1 MEESAMEA
9 TPSVSTSRWQGGVS
23 PWGMSWQK
31 MMMWWFIVTDALLF
45 AGFLGS
51 YGFHRLG
58 SSNWPD
64 TAEVFHLVLITVMTF
79 VLISSSAT
87 MAVAVAAARAGDRG
101 KVKAFLGF
109 TIVGGLIFMGMQAI
123 EWSAFIAD
131 GGRLHTNPWGDAGFG
146 AYFFMVTG
154 FHGTH
159 VLLGVVILLI
169 TLLRQRAGKG
179 TANGVEVAG
188 LYWHFVDLVW
198 VFIFGCFYLI

>member
-1 MEESAMEA
+1 MEA
-9 TPSVSTSRWQGGVS
+9 TPSVTPSRWGGGVS

-58 SSNWPD
+58 SANWPD
-64 TAEVFHLVLITVMTF
+64 QGEVFHLTLITVMTF

-87 MAVAVAAARAGDRG
+87 MAVAVAAARVGDRG
-101 KVKAFLGF
+101 KVKTFLLL
-109 TIVGGLIFMGMQAI
+109 TVVGGLIFLSMQAL
-123 EWSAFIAD
+123 EWSGFIAD
-131 GGRLHTNPWGDAGFG
+131 GGRLHSNPWGDAGFG

-169 TLLRQRAGKG
+169 TLLRARSGKG
-179 TANGVEVAG
+179 TANGVEVVG